1 MYVSHSHQ
9 VQVLEDEFIIEV
21 FHCLFHNQSVDC
33 NKEKITRRRIV
44 LLCILHPS
52 LWSIRCRYCVLLS
65 TCMAHIENKKIDTTK
80 MFCKVLVWTNLAHI
94 TYILS
99 LGLHS
104 LNHISRWR
112 FYTIFFG
119 QKWWTRFILHY
130 GVLVSYK
137 SKVKVFEVNFWIV
150 SVLDRILIW
159 LSIYQN
165 TRMSVGKECA
175 MIFNQVPRF
184 TSIFKS
190 TCISDFFKN
199 PDPFHIFSPFDIVWA
214 TPYCDEF
221 LIWPYRNKQNMKY
234 NVIII
239 FFQKIIT

>member
-1 MYVSHSHQ
+1 
-9 VQVLEDEFIIEV
+9 
-21 FHCLFHNQSVDC
+21 
-33 NKEKITRRRIV
+33 
-44 LLCILHPS
+44 
-52 LWSIRCRYCVLLS
+52 
-65 TCMAHIENKKIDTTK
+65 

-112 FYTIFFG
+112 FYS
-119 QKWWTRFILHY
+119 LHY
-130 GVLVSYK
+130 FFRTKMVNPVYTSLWCACE

-184 TSIFKS
+184 TSMFKS

-199 PDPFHIFSPFDIVWA
+199 PDPFHIFSPFDLVWA